1 MRVEYRYAKFNS
13 SKLYYAQ
20 LGNGKNTTVFVLGW
34 LSNVDTFP
42 IKELTS
48 KYKDKLKENKLI
60 FVHLSN
66 HYKSDYS
73 NKTYDVDLYT
83 EELKD
88 FCKAL
93 KFKKINLVAHSAGG
107 RYAIN
112 FASKYGYLVNKLVLV
127 SPAGL
132 SSKKANLNQLNKV
145 RGYFHKF
152 NNLSVRQEQILKE
165 TFLNVYGINLTNK
178 LSSIQCPTLVIW
190 GTNDNTTPFK
200 RSAILTKSI
209 KNCLFYPIKNKD
221 HMVIRDKTAFS
232 YILNFIDESP
242 RVINSLVK
250 LSKEKELS
258 KELKRYQYNYLRIS
272 PTYQAR
278 KLFVLFI
285 NKNKLKHVEAEYL
298 QIESALNKLCGYM
311 LKSNNQ
317 EYKDTLN
324 LQGINFNKLDSR
336 CNSPLYNYSRVDSIF
351 DGSTSKIVEFNARRP
366 QMFEDVDWF
375 NEYFQSF
382 TFLNKPKHN
391 LTDKIIESIKIQSK
405 DKNISPKNI
414 ILISDFDKKSSFSF
428 YSRLKQAFKTS
439 SVQKLTTKSSAKKIS
454 ESLLINNSL
463 VIDQK
468 KIDLIIVQSLG
479 FLKNSFFY
487 SNGKIVN
494 TNVRKAYYKNNLQIS
509 SPLTSSVF
517 GRKQSLKLLENKE
530 TQQTLNLN
538 KNEITAINRLPKTKE
553 FKDVK
558 VLSKKYVVKIQ
569 GLGGGT
575 GVYFYKDIGA
585 SEKKLFIRLAKKKKN
600 NILLQEKIDLV
611 PIKIYSLK
619 TLKPFFAAISL
630 EPFIVN
636 TNGKPEIVDYTARAV
651 PQKWIKDNTKF
662 NPVFNE
668 PNIWFGGVMQ
678 Y

>member
-1 MRVEYRYAKFNS
+1 MNTEYRYAKFNS
-13 SKLYYAQ
+13 SNLYYAQ
-20 LGNGKNTTVFVLGW
+20 IGNGKNTTVFVLGW

-42 IKELTS
+42 IKDLTS
-48 KYKDKLKENKLI
+48 EYKDKLKDNKLV

-66 HYKSDYS
+66 HYKSSFSD
-73 NKTYDVDLYT
+73 KKYDVDLYT

-88 FCKAL
+88 FCNAL

-132 SSKKANLNQLNKV
+132 SSKKANVTQLNKV

-152 NNLSVRQEQILKE
+152 SNLSAKQEQILKE
-165 TFLNVYGINLTNK
+165 TFLNVYGTNLTSK
-178 LSSIQCPTLVIW
+178 LSSIRCQTLVIW
-190 GTNDNTTPFK
+190 GTNDKTTPYR
-200 RSAILTKSI
+200 RSTILTKSI

-221 HMVIRDKTAFS
+221 HMIIRDKTSFS

-242 RVINSLVK
+242 KVINSLIK

-258 KELKRYQYNYLRIS
+258 KELKRYKYNYLRIN
-272 PTYQAR
+272 PTYKAR
-278 KLFVLFI
+278 KLFALFI
-285 NKNKLKHVEAEYL
+285 NKNKLKHVGEEYL
-298 QIESALNKLCGYM
+298 QIESALNKLCRYM

-317 EYKDTLN
+317 GYKGTLN
-324 LQGINFNKLDSR
+324 LQGINFNKLNSR
-336 CNSPLYNYSRVDSIF
+336 GNYPLYNYSRIDSIF
-351 DGSTSKIVEFNARRP
+351 DGATCKIVEFNARRP

-391 LTDKIIESIKIQSK
+391 LTDKIIESIKTQFK
-405 DKNISPKNI
+405 DKNSSPENI
-414 ILISDFDKKSSFSF
+414 ILISDFNKKSSFSF
-428 YSRLKQAFKTS
+428 YSRLKNAFKTAAI
-439 SVQKLTTKSSAKKIS
+439 QKLTTKSAAEKIS
-454 ESLLINNSL
+454 ESLLINNNL
-463 VIDQK
+463 IIEQK
-468 KIDLIIVQSLG
+468 KVDLIIVQSLG
-479 FLKNSFFY
+479 SLKNSFFY

-517 GRKQSLKLLENKE
+517 GRKQSLELLENKE
-530 TQQTLNLN
+530 MQQILNLS

-553 FKDVK
+553 LKNVK

-585 SEKKLFIRLAKKKKN
+585 YEKKLFTRLVKKKKN

-611 PIKIYSLK
+611 PIKVYSLK
-619 TLKPFFAAISL
+619 TLKPFFAALSL

-636 TNGKPEIVDYTARAV
+636 TKGKPEVVDYTSRAV
-651 PQKWIKDNTKF
+651 PQRWIKDNTKF

-668 PNIWFGGVMQ
+668 PNIWFGGVIP